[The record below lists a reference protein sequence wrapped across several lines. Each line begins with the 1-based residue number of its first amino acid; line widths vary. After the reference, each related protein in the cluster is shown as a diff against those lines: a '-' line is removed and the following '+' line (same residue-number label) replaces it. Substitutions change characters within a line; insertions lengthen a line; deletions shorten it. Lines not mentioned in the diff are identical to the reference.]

1 MTPQALRRRPAEHGF
16 SIAEL
21 MVALTVGLLILAG
34 MTTLFVRNSR
44 TQSQVERAN
53 RQIENGR
60 YAISLMSTD
69 LRNAGFYGEFD
80 PTPLADPPGVPD
92 PCAPTLEALR
102 AALPLHVQGY
112 AAGEALPS
120 CLTDVKAGSAV
131 LVVRHTRTCT
141 SGNPDCD
148 ADGIQGPLFQAS
160 LCDNLSELGSG
171 DPANHYALDTATA
184 GLNRHRRD
192 CTPAAGSGTP
202 AVARRFITHI
212 YYVANND
219 KAGDGI
225 PTLKR
230 KELRLNDAGDL
241 NFVTVPL
248 VEGIDK
254 LQLEYGLDT
263 SNDGVVDLY
272 TAAPGG
278 AAGCAQPACAAHNWR
293 NAMAVRVSLLARNVE
308 KGSDS
313 RLQPF
318 QSTVLM
324 SNPAGRKQP

>member
-1 MTPQALRRRPAEHGF
+1 MKPQSLRRRPAEHGF
-16 SIAEL
+16 SLAEL
-21 MVALTVGLLILAG
+21 MVALAVGLLILAG
-34 MTTLFVRNSR
+34 MTTLFVRNSH

-60 YAISLMSTD
+60 YAIALMSTD

-92 PCAPTLEALR
+92 PCAPTLPALR

-112 AAGEALPS
+112 AAGESLPT
-120 CLTDVKAGSAV
+120 CLSDVKTGSAV
-131 LVVRHTRTCT
+131 LVVRHTRTCI

-148 ADGIQGPLFQAS
+148 ADGIEGPLFQAS

-171 DPANHYALDTATA
+171 NPADHYALTITTA
-184 GLNRHRRD
+184 GLTRHKRD
-192 CTPAAGSGTP
+192 CGPAAGSGTP

-230 KELRLNDAGDL
+230 QELRLNDANEL
-241 NFVTVPL
+241 QFVTVPL
-248 VEGIDK
+248 VEGIEK
-254 LQLEYGLDT
+254 LQLEYGIDT
-263 SNDGVVDLY
+263 SNDGVVDQY
-272 TAAPGG
+272 TAAPGTV
-278 AAGCAQPACAAHNWR
+278 AGWR
-293 NAMAVRVSLLARNVE
+293 NAMAVRVSVLARNVD

-313 RLQPF
+313 RQQPF

>member
-1 MTPQALRRRPAEHGF
+1 MRPPSLRRPAHGF
-16 SIAEL
+16 SLPEL
-21 MVALTVGLLILAG
+21 LVALAIGMLILAG

-60 YAISLMSTD
+60 YAIALLSTD

-92 PCAPTLEALR
+92 PCAATLDALR

-112 AAGEALPS
+112 APGESLPS
-120 CLTDVKAGSAV
+120 CLTDVKSGSGV
-131 LVVRHTRTCT
+131 LVVRHTRTCI

-148 ADGIQGPLFQAS
+148 ADGIAGPQFQAS

-171 DPANHYALDTATA
+171 NPANHYALDIDAA
-184 GLNRHRRD
+184 QLNRHKRD
-192 CTPAAGSGTP
+192 CTSSAGTGTL
-202 AVARRFITHI
+202 AVSRRFLTHI

-230 KELRLNDAGDL
+230 KELRLENGQL
-241 NFVTVPL
+241 VFVTVPL
-248 VEGIDK
+248 AEGIDK
-254 LQLEYGLDT
+254 LALEYGIDT
-263 SNDGVVDLY
+263 SGDGVVDAY
-272 TAAPGG
+272 TAAPSN
-278 AAGCAQPACAAHNWR
+278 ASSWR
-293 NAMAVRVSLLARNVE
+293 NAMAVRVSVLARNAE
-308 KGSDS
+308 RGSDS
-313 RLQPF
+313 RSQGF

-324 SNPAGRKQP
+324 ANPAGRKQP

>member
-1 MTPQALRRRPAEHGF
+1 MKPQSLRRRPAEHGF
-16 SIAEL
+16 SLAEL
-21 MVALTVGLLILAG
+21 MVALAVGLLILAG
-34 MTTLFVRNSR
+34 MTTLFVRNSH

-60 YAISLMSTD
+60 YAIALMSTD

-92 PCAPTLEALR
+92 PCSPTLDALR

-112 AAGEALPS
+112 AAGESLPS
-120 CLTDVKAGSAV
+120 CLSDVKTGSAV
-131 LVVRHTRTCT
+131 LVVRHTRNCT

-148 ADGIQGPLFQAS
+148 ADGIEGPLFQAS

-171 DPANHYALDTATA
+171 NPADHYALTIAAA
-184 GLNRHRRD
+184 GLTRHKRD
-192 CTPAAGSGTP
+192 CGPAAGTGTP

-230 KELRLNDAGDL
+230 KELRLNDANEL

-248 VEGIDK
+248 VEGIEK
-254 LQLEYGLDT
+254 LQLEYGIDT
-263 SNDGVVDLY
+263 SGDGVVDQY
-272 TAAPGG
+272 TAAPGT
-278 AAGCAQPACAAHNWR
+278 AAAWR
-293 NAMAVRVSLLARNVE
+293 SAMAVRVSVLARNVE
-308 KGSDS
+308 TGSDS
-313 RLQPF
+313 RQQPF

-324 SNPAGRKQP
+324 PNPAGRKQP

>member
-1 MTPQALRRRPAEHGF
+1 MRPQTLRRRSHELGF
-16 SIAEL
+16 SIPEL
-21 MVALTVGLLILAG
+21 LVALAIGMLILAG

-60 YAISLMSTD
+60 YAIALLSTD

-92 PCAPTLEALR
+92 PCAPTLPALR

-112 AAGEALPS
+112 AAGESLPS
-120 CLTDVKAGSAV
+120 CLSDVKSGTAV

-141 SGNPDCD
+141 SDNPDCN

-171 DPANHYALDTATA
+171 DPANHYALDTDTA
-184 GLNRHRRD
+184 ALTRHRRD
-192 CTPAAGSGTP
+192 CSSSAGSGTL
-202 AVARRFITHI
+202 AVARRFVTHI

-230 KELRLNDAGDL
+230 MELRLDGGQLGFTA
-241 NFVTVPL
+241 VPL
-248 VEGIDK
+248 VEGVDN
-254 LQLEYGLDT
+254 LQFEYGID
-263 SNDGVVDLY
+263 SSGDGVVDLY
-272 TAAPGG
+272 TAAPGA
-278 AAGCAQPACAAHNWR
+278 AAGCTDIGCAARNWR
-293 NAMAVRVSLLARNVE
+293 NALSVRVSVLARNVDR
-308 KGSDS
+308 GSDA
-313 RLQPF
+313 RRQAF

-324 SNPAGRKQP
+324 PNPAGRKQP

>member
-1 MTPQALRRRPAEHGF
+1 MRTPSLRRPSSEHGF
-16 SIAEL
+16 SIPEL
-21 MVALTVGLLILAG
+21 LVAVAIGMLILAG

-60 YAISLMSTD
+60 YAIALLTTD

-92 PCAPTLEALR
+92 PCSPTLDALR

-112 AAGEALPS
+112 AAGEELPS
-120 CLTDVKAGSAV
+120 CLTDVKAGTAV

-148 ADGIQGPLFQAS
+148 ADGIVGPLFQAS
-160 LCDNLSELGSG
+160 LCDNLSELGSSN
-171 DPANHYALDTATA
+171 PANHYALDTATA
-184 GLNRHRRD
+184 ALNRHRRD
-192 CTPAAGSGTP
+192 CTATAGTGTL
-202 AVARRFITHI
+202 AVTRRFMTHI

-230 KELRLNDAGDL
+230 KELRLESGQL
-241 NFVTVPL
+241 NFATVPL
-248 VEGIDK
+248 VEGVDNF
-254 LQLEYGLDT
+254 QLDYGIDT
-263 SNDGVVDLY
+263 SGDGVVDQY
-272 TAAPGG
+272 TATPST
-278 AAGCAQPACAAHNWR
+278 AHDWR
-293 NAMAVRVSLLARNVE
+293 NALSVRVSVLARNTDR
-308 KGSDS
+308 GNDS
-313 RLQPF
+313 RRQAF

-324 SNPAGRKQP
+324 PNPAGRKQP

>member
-1 MTPQALRRRPAEHGF
+1 MRTQALRRRSTEHGF
-16 SIAEL
+16 SIPEL
-21 MVALTVGLLILAG
+21 LVAVAIGMLILAG

-60 YAISLMSTD
+60 YAIALLTTD

-92 PCAPTLEALR
+92 PCAPTLDALR

-112 AAGEALPS
+112 AAGQDLPS
-120 CLTDVKAGSAV
+120 CLTDVKAGTAV

-141 SGNPDCD
+141 AGNPDCD
-148 ADGIQGPLFQAS
+148 ADGIEGPLFQAS
-160 LCDNLSELGSG
+160 LCDNLSELGSS

-184 GLNRHRRD
+184 ALNRHRRD
-192 CTPAAGSGTP
+192 CTAAAGSGTL
-202 AVARRFITHI
+202 AITRRFMTHI

-230 KELRLNDAGDL
+230 KELRLSDGQLGFA
-241 NFVTVPL
+241 TVPL
-248 VEGIDK
+248 VEGVDNF
-254 LQLEYGLDT
+254 QLEYGIDT
-263 SNDGVVDLY
+263 SDDGVVDQY
-272 TAAPGG
+272 TAAPST
-278 AAGCAQPACAAHNWR
+278 AQDWR
-293 NAMAVRVSLLARNVE
+293 NAMSVRVSVLARNTE
-308 KGSDS
+308 KGNDS
-313 RLQPF
+313 RRQAF

-324 SNPAGRKQP
+324 PNPAGRKQP